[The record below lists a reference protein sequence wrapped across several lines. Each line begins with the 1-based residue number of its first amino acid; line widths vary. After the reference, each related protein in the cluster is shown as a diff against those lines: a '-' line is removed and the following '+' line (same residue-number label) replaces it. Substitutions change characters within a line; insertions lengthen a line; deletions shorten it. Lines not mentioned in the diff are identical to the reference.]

1 MRIGVTVP
9 LAYGDVVDG
18 RAPVWAETVE
28 YAQLA
33 EQVGLDSIWV
43 YDHLIFRFP
52 PEPDEGLHEA
62 WTILTGLAPLV
73 PRVELGN
80 LVMCTSFRNAGLMAK
95 MAATLDT
102 ISGNRLILGLGAGWH
117 EPEYTAFGYPFDH
130 LVGRFEEDIEVIDRL
145 LRGEQ
150 VTFDGRWSHYDR
162 AQLLPPAPRKTPVL
176 IASKGERMLRL
187 TATWADAWNTAWY
200 GRIDD
205 TLRERTAAIDAA
217 LDAAGRD
224 CASLRKTV
232 GIRLHEPGQL
242 GDDAK
247 GTDADAAGLAD
258 LFDEL
263 DAFGYHDAIVWAVGK
278 TTAAVERL
286 AEAREAHVGRRG
298 TGAVAAPAAAASRRA

>member
-9 LAYGDVVDG
+9 LAYGDVADG
-18 RAPVWAETVE
+18 RAPTFAETVTF
-28 YAQLA
+28 AQLA
-33 EQVGLDSIWV
+33 ERVGLDSIWV
-43 YDHLIFRFP
+43 YDHLIFKFP

-62 WTILTGLAPLV
+62 WTILSALSAVV
-73 PRVELGN
+73 PRVELGA

-102 ISGNRLILGLGAGWH
+102 ISGDRLILGMGAGWH
-117 EPEYTAFGYPFDH
+117 EPEYTSFGYPFDH

-145 LRGEQ
+145 LRGES
-150 VTFDGRWSHYDR
+150 VDFEGKWSRYAG
-162 AQLLPPAPRKTPVL
+162 AQLLPPPARKTPVL

-187 TATWADAWNTAWY
+187 TARWADAWNTAWY

-205 TLRERTAAIDAA
+205 TLRERTAGIDAA
-217 LDAAGRD
+217 LAEAGRD
-224 CASLRKTV
+224 RTSLRKTV

-242 GDDAK
+242 GDDTK
-247 GTDADAAGLAD
+247 GTDANAQGLAD

-263 DAFGYHDAIVWAVGK
+263 EAFGYQDALVWSVGK

-286 AEAREAHVGRRG
+286 AQAREIHRGRAR
-298 TGAVAAPAAAASRRA
+298 

>member
-9 LAYGDVVDG
+9 LAYGDVADG
-18 RAPVWAETVE
+18 RAPTFAETVGF
-28 YAQLA
+28 AQLA
-33 EQVGLDSIWV
+33 ERVGLDSIWV
-43 YDHLIFRFP
+43 YDHLIFKFP

-62 WTILTGLAPLV
+62 WTILSALAPVV
-73 PRVELGN
+73 PRVELGA
-80 LVMCTSFRNAGLMAK
+80 LVMCTSFRNAGLLAK

-102 ISGNRLILGLGAGWH
+102 ISGSRLILGMGAGWH

-145 LRGEQ
+145 LRGET
-150 VTFDGRWSHYDR
+150 VDFEGKWSRYAG
-162 AQLLPPAPRKTPVL
+162 AQLLPPPARKTPVL

-187 TATWADAWNTAWY
+187 TARWADAWNTAWY

-217 LDAAGRD
+217 LEAAGRD
-224 CASLRKTV
+224 RASLRKTV
-232 GIRLHEPGQL
+232 GVRLHEPGQL

-247 GTDADAAGLAD
+247 GTDADAQGLAD

-263 DAFGYHDAIVWAVGK
+263 EAFGYQDAIVWSVGK

-286 AEAREAHVGRRG
+286 AQAREIHLGRR
-298 TGAVAAPAAAASRRA
+298 

>member
-9 LAYGDVVDG
+9 LAYGDVADG
-18 RAPVWAETVE
+18 RAPTFAETVAF
-28 YAQLA
+28 AQLA
-33 EQVGLDSIWV
+33 ERVGLDSIWV
-43 YDHLIFRFP
+43 YDHLIFKFP

-62 WTILTGLAPLV
+62 WTILSALAPVV
-73 PRVELGN
+73 PRVELGA

-102 ISGNRLILGLGAGWH
+102 ISDGRLILGMGAGWH
-117 EPEYTAFGYPFDH
+117 EPEYTSFGYPFDH

-145 LRGEQ
+145 LRGEI
-150 VTFDGRWSHYDR
+150 VDFEGRWSRYAG
-162 AQLLPPAPRKTPVL
+162 AQLLPPPARKTPVL

-187 TATWADAWNTAWY
+187 TARWADAWNTAWY

-205 TLRERTAAIDAA
+205 TLRERTSGIDAA

-224 CASLRKTV
+224 RKSLRKTV

-242 GDDAK
+242 GDDAR
-247 GTDADAAGLAD
+247 GTDADAQGLAD

-263 DAFGYHDAIVWAVGK
+263 EAFGYQDALVWSVGK

-286 AEAREAHVGRRG
+286 AQAREIHRGRAG
-298 TGAVAAPAAAASRRA
+298 

>member
-9 LAYGDVVDG
+9 LAYGDVADG
-18 RAPVWAETVE
+18 RAPTFAETVTF
-28 YAQLA
+28 AQLA
-33 EQVGLDSIWV
+33 ERVGLDSIWV
-43 YDHLIFRFP
+43 YDHLIFKFP

-62 WTILTGLAPLV
+62 WTILSALAPVV
-73 PRVELGN
+73 PRVELGA

-102 ISGNRLILGLGAGWH
+102 ISGDRLILGMGAGWH
-117 EPEYTAFGYPFDH
+117 EPEYTSFGYPFDH

-145 LRGEQ
+145 LRGET
-150 VTFDGRWSHYDR
+150 VDFEGRWSRYAG
-162 AQLLPPAPRKTPVL
+162 AQLLPPPARKTPVL

-187 TATWADAWNTAWY
+187 TARWADAWNTAWY

-205 TLRERTAAIDAA
+205 TLRERTAGIDAA

-224 CASLRKTV
+224 RASLRKTV
-232 GIRLHEPGQL
+232 GIRLHEPGAL
-242 GDDAK
+242 GDDAR
-247 GTDADAAGLAD
+247 GTDANAQGLAD

-263 DAFGYHDAIVWAVGK
+263 EAFGYQDALVWSVGK

-286 AEAREAHVGRRG
+286 AQAREIHRGRH
-298 TGAVAAPAAAASRRA
+298 